1 MKNYL
6 FDNYIG
12 IDEVGRGS
20 WSGPVVACSLI
31 LGRNILKNNLFF
43 EINDSKKI
51 SKKKRYFL
59 STFIKKNSNYNIGQ
73 SSSWEV
79 DKFGILKSTELAM
92 KRSFD
97 PFKKLKYKVKID
109 GPQFFTLNQNSEFIV
124 NGDQKFKAIAAASIV
139 AKVFRDNLM
148 EKLSTKFPEYGWENN
163 FGYGT
168 EYHKNALKKY
178 GITPQHRITFKP
190 IKKIYKDSIELE
202 KK

>member
-1 MKNYL
+1 MRNDL

-20 WSGPVVACSLI
+20 WSGPIVACSLV
-31 LGRNILKNNLFF
+31 LGRNIVKNNLFF
-43 EINDSKKI
+43 EIKDSKKV
-51 SKKKRYFL
+51 SKKKRDLL

-73 SSSWEV
+73 SSSWEI

-92 KRSFD
+92 KRSFF
-97 PFKKLKYKVKID
+97 PFKKLKYRVKID
-109 GPQFFTLNQNSEFIV
+109 GPQFFFLNQNSEFIV
-124 NGDQKFKAIAAASIV
+124 NGDQKCKGIAAASIV

-148 EKLSTKFPEYGWENN
+148 KKLSTKYPRYGWEDN

-168 EYHKNALKKY
+168 KYHKNALKKY
-178 GITPQHRITFKP
+178 GITPEHRITFKP

-202 KK
+202 

>member
-1 MKNYL
+1 M
-6 FDNYIG
+6 
-12 IDEVGRGS
+12 
-20 WSGPVVACSLI
+20 
-31 LGRNILKNNLFF
+31 KNNLFF
-43 EINDSKKI
+43 EINDSKKV
-51 SKKKRYFL
+51 SKIKRKFL
-59 STFIKKNSNYNIGQ
+59 STFIKENSYYNIGQ

-109 GPQFFTLNQNSEFIV
+109 GPQFFILNQNSEFIV

-148 EKLSTKFPEYGWENN
+148 KKLSTKFPQYGWENN

-168 EYHKNALKKY
+168 KYHKNALKKY
-178 GITPQHRITFKP
+178 GITPQHRISFKP
-190 IKKIYKDSIELE
+190 IKKIYKNSNELE